1 MRKWFLLTAAA
12 LVMCLMGGLSL
23 SVAYEESGKQQA
35 DRHWLEK
42 SYQMAVP
49 LYEAALKSNDIPE
62 KTAREIRFKLAD
74 CLWRAGGEAR
84 AKQSEKMLKEQ
95 VASEEHDRW
104 WAEANESLA
113 GYYLQKDRWSHAEEI
128 KEALVNAREFWA
140 GETDM
145 KLARPRFIQASFTLG
160 DFISQHWGWYYTG
173 IRRTLLSGEGEPP
186 AAPGDQGLN
195 VLYEEVLKVAET
207 DADKAKAHYS

>member
-95 VASEEHDRW
+95 VASEEHNR
-104 WAEANESLA
+104 
-113 GYYLQKDRWSHAEEI
+113 
-128 KEALVNAREFWA
+128 
-140 GETDM
+140 
-145 KLARPRFIQASFTLG
+145 
-160 DFISQHWGWYYTG
+160 
-173 IRRTLLSGEGEPP
+173 
-186 AAPGDQGLN
+186 
-195 VLYEEVLKVAET
+195 
-207 DADKAKAHYS
+207 